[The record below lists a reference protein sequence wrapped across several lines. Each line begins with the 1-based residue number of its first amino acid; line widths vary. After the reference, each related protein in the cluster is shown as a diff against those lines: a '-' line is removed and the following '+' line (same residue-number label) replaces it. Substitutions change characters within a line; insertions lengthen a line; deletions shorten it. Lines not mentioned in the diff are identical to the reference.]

1 MQVCFDAKTNW
12 TGVCLWAIRM
22 ITRCIDITSGG
33 VLEFVDCLISANCH
47 CRGDLL
53 VKLYRLNTIMISAI
67 DRILV
72 WFVH

>member
-1 MQVCFDAKTNW
+1 M
-12 TGVCLWAIRM
+12 
-22 ITRCIDITSGG
+22 TSGG
-33 VLEFVDCLISANCH
+33 VLEFVNSLISANCH